1 MSSQTKI
8 SINTDSQVA
17 LTLFDS
23 YVRNLQEKE
32 RNSLKKDQK
41 KFLQTYSNF
50 LYVVQNPKEFQD
62 IK

>member
-1 MSSQTKI
+1 MSAQTKI

-23 YVRNLQEKE
+23 HVRHLSENE
-32 RNSLKKDQK
+32 RRDLHKDQK